1 MSANSKTIRVL
12 VIDDSAVMRR
22 LITEMLNSDPQIEV
36 VDTAMDP
43 YAARE
48 KIKRLDPDVITLDIE
63 MPKMDGLTFLANLMR
78 LRPMPVIMFSSLTKK
93 HADETMRALELGA
106 VNFVCKP
113 SGDLP
118 ESIDAV
124 ASELVER
131 VKEAASANMKA
142 VRASRPKTETRR
154 EIEQRYSA
162 DEVIKRD
169 TSARRVR
176 SRHPVIAIGASTGG
190 VEALISTLA
199 MMPADTPPI
208 VITQH
213 IPAAFSSSF
222 AARANNNSA
231 MTVHHAEDGMQLE
244 HGNAYI
250 APGAAHLLVVNRGG
264 KLFTELSDGPPVNR
278 HKPSVDVLFR
288 SVAQSVGASAMGVL
302 LTGMGDDG
310 ARGLKELQ
318 ETGCLTIAQDEVSSV
333 VWGMP
338 GSAVK
343 MGAADEQVSLPDVP
357 DRIMQWYHDK

>member
-1 MSANSKTIRVL
+1 MSSDASPIRVL

-22 LITEMLNSDPQIEV
+22 LLTEMLNTDPEIEV
-36 VDTAMDP
+36 VGAAMDA

-48 KIKRLDPDVITLDIE
+48 KIKKLDPDVITLDIE

-78 LRPMPVIMFSSLTKK
+78 LRPMPVVMFSSLTKK
-93 HADETMRALELGA
+93 NADETVRALELGA

-113 SGDLP
+113 GGDSP

-124 ASELVER
+124 AAELRER
-131 VKEAASANMKA
+131 VKEAAAANMKA
-142 VRASRPKTETRR
+142 VRPSRPRSETRR

-162 DEVIKRD
+162 DEVIKREE
-169 TSARRVR
+169 VPR
-176 SRHPVIAIGASTGG
+176 SRRSKNPVIAIGASTGG
-190 VEALISTLA
+190 VEALISVLST
-199 MMPADTPPI
+199 MPADTPAI

-213 IPAAFSSSF
+213 IPAAFSGSF

-231 MTVHHAEDGMQLE
+231 MTVHHAEAGMQLE
-244 HGNAYI
+244 HGNVYI
-250 APGAAHLLVVNRGG
+250 APGAAHLLITNKGG

-288 SVAQSVGASAMGVL
+288 SVAQSAGVSAMGVL

-318 ETGCLTIAQDEVSSV
+318 DIGCLTIAQDEASSV

-343 MGAADEQVSLPDVP
+343 LGAADEQVALLDVP
-357 DRIMQWYHDK
+357 NRIMKWYHDK